1 MNNEEFDYE
10 YLQLVEQQLEL
21 DDMQSKVAPCWEGY
35 EMIGMKKGKNGKLVP
50 NCVPIEKK
58 EGKPLKDPDG
68 GLTAARR
75 KYYKRAQRSNLKQSH
90 KTCFISGC
98 LG

>member
-58 EGKPLKDPDG
+58 EGKPLKDQISNRVSWVL
-68 GLTAARR
+68 LTHQKRCVARV
-75 KYYKRAQRSNLKQSH
+75 RS
-90 KTCFISGC
+90 
-98 LG
+98 